1 MLSGCQIEAL
11 VDTSILKKNSPKSEL
26 VWRRYDRYKIEN
38 TKIKRSNQKPTRVN
52 RVIDDIIR
60 ATKPAEPSRQVSQ
73 AVQAKPPPH
82 HRHLIH
88 SLLATCATSAPCQRI
103 SLLISCPLSRPESEM
118 HAPDGSPWMERVR
131 CTRGLKCVKPD
142 QISIS
147 PNFPFKTPLSPLMPH

>member
-1 MLSGCQIEAL
+1 MLSACQIEAL
-11 VDTSILKKNSPKSEL
+11 VDTSILKKNSSKSEL

-73 AVQAKPPPH
+73 VVQAKPPPH

-88 SLLATCATSAPCQRI
+88 SLLATCATSAPHRPL
-103 SLLISCPLSRPESEM
+103 SELLPRPLSRTASEM
-118 HAPDGSPWMERVR
+118 HSPS
-131 CTRGLKCVKPD
+131 TAIGLREWDALAALSASKWIWSPFGR
-142 QISIS
+142 IS
-147 PNFPFKTPLSPLMPH
+147 PTNLH